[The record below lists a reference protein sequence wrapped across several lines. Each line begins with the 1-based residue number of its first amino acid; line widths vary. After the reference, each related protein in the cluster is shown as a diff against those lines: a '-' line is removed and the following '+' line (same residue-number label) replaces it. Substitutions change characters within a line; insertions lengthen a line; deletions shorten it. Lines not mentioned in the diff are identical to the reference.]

1 MEKASTHVKERK
13 EQLEEKELESHKR
26 LTDLQ
31 VGSEFTLV
39 NFERYYVCW
48 LIAEG

>member
-1 MEKASTHVKERK
+1 MEKSSVQVKERK

-31 VGSEFTLV
+31 VGSQF
-39 NFERYYVCW
+39 N
-48 LIAEG
+48 LIDF